1 MFSDNDALLKM
12 EAKHLLSWR
21 TNPNFKPQFY
31 AHELDWHDVFTVKL
45 TTIKQVFTFDFLFKV
60 LLELVLKRTYPIQ

>member
-1 MFSDNDALLKM
+1 MLYWKWKLTFAELTQKSK
-12 EAKHLLSWR
+12 
-21 TNPNFKPQFY
+21 FKPQFY